1 MLKPPNMSTQA
12 LPGTRGVVARTP
24 SFMPAAI
31 HARGTHSPR
40 APPFRALCAPRPPR
54 APRPG
59 AARRSAGAA
68 AAARGRGWRGA
79 GPGAG
84 GGRSL
89 REAGRWGAPAAGSGA
104 QSRGHVDGQPAA
116 GPASPGG
123 EYPGAGR
130 AGRGAGRRAPG
141 TTPGRSLRAP
151 AAALGGAGARGPRA
165 GRGGW
170 ASAAA
175 VRVRPEDVR
184 KAGAGSPAE
193 PTPLEE
199 GGRPQRGRRAGRRL
213 DRGSFPSVGRKW
225 ARASLGHL
233 PLRRP

>member
-1 MLKPPNMSTQA
+1 MLKTPACKPRHCLGPEA
-12 LPGTRGVVARTP
+12 LC
-24 SFMPAAI
+24 PALL
-31 HARGTHSPR
+31 HSCP
-40 APPFRALCAPRPPR
+40 PPFMRAGLIHPVRRLCAPRPPR

-123 EYPGAGR
+123 EYPGAERVGR
-130 AGRGAGRRAPG
+130 GAGRGAGHHAGEVPARARRGPG
-141 TTPGRSLRAP
+141 WRRGPGPSR
-151 AAALGGAGARGPRA
+151 GAGRLGLRGCC
-165 GRGGW
+165 
-170 ASAAA
+170 
-175 VRVRPEDVR
+175 
-184 KAGAGSPAE
+184 
-193 PTPLEE
+193 
-199 GGRPQRGRRAGRRL
+199 
-213 DRGSFPSVGRKW
+213 
-225 ARASLGHL
+225 ARAA
-233 PLRRP
+233 

>member
-1 MLKPPNMSTQA
+1 MLKPPSKSTQA
-12 LPGTRGVVARTP
+12 LPGTRGVVPRTP
-24 SFMPAAI
+24 SFIPAAI

-54 APRPG
+54 APKPG

-123 EYPGAGR
+123 EYPGAER
-130 AGRGAGRRAPG
+130 AGRGAGRGAGHHAGAVPARARRGPG
-141 TTPGRSLRAP
+141 WRRGPG
-151 AAALGGAGARGPRA
+151 ALTWGGAAGPPRLLCACGLRTCGRRVRGAR
-165 GRGGW
+165 
-170 ASAAA
+170 
-175 VRVRPEDVR
+175 
-184 KAGAGSPAE
+184 
-193 PTPLEE
+193 
-199 GGRPQRGRRAGRRL
+199 
-213 DRGSFPSVGRKW
+213 
-225 ARASLGHL
+225 
-233 PLRRP
+233 